1 MFRYCIQRR
10 FTPLT
15 CIAPKILLACRH
27 WMQTGGSSRRRR
39 SIRLQLVGSLP
50 AWRKRQAVTSAPLHI
65 STSHTSTRSVLRT
78 PHLTHCQLSICHI
91 SANCGRIRPAHR
103 LTRMLGAPSWYM
115 GALLGVRVEGCQSGV
130 CTRYA
135 AERLLRREW
144 CSLDMGSSD

>member
-1 MFRYCIQRR
+1 MFRYTKEIY
-10 FTPLT
+10 
-15 CIAPKILLACRH
+15 ASDMH
-27 WMQTGGSSRRRR
+27 R
-39 SIRLQLVGSLP
+39 SEDFARLSTLNANWWEQPSPPIHPTSASEQP
-50 AWRKRQAVTSAPLHI
+50 AGVEKRQAVTSAPLHI

-144 CSLDMGSSD
+144 CSLDVGLSG